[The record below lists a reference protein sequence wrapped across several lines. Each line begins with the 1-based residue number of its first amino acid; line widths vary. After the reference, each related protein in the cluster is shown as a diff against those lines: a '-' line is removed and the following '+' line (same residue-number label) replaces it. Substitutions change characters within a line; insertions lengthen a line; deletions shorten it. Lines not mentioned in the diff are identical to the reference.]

1 MTGVE
6 LRGASGC
13 VSVVVAG
20 VLDSL
25 FPGFFEMRGV
35 KQAPAASTVARP
47 AAAANVWISIVVSI
61 ISVLALLFVWRPTVV
76 RAQGK
81 PAVAAAASSAATT
94 VHVVKPGETLWSLA
108 ARYYGDG
115 HQWQE
120 LARRNKLATEGPSPL
135 RVGMKLTVPVPH
147 SASDD
152 AEGRKAAIVAAAP
165 ADSSVPRSAVT
176 RAGEGTL
183 ESPPPAA
190 AAPRDAA
197 KAAAKAA
204 AADTR
209 GVAAASSLA
218 SQTAGKSDAASAG
231 RDPAAAAAAVKLS
244 PGSLAVDPASDTTRL
259 NLTPST
265 GRFMGG
271 EPGNDSTVRI
281 GLVTPADQKAA
292 RKPSEAETVFH
303 RDIPDAEEA
312 ERRAQEL
319 IQPNRPVPRQAE
331 YETAPFLLEELAAGN
346 AGRVGSR
353 LGTGAR
359 GAESVGHNGL
369 IRTEEVEVEA
379 PQGRSYE
386 VGTRLVSYTLSRTP
400 DGKKEVALPTGVLE
414 VVAQGG
420 SGQGTLA
427 VVRQQ
432 SGRIEPG
439 QPLLVIEGSA
449 ASRGESALLDS
460 PDVNSRII
468 WMDRKSL
475 LPTLQSFLIFD
486 GGSTQGLR
494 AGDEMALYDRAGA
507 GGAESLIA
515 TVRLV
520 RVGEGWSTGIV
531 EKQYDARISSNLV
544 ARRFS
549 KMR

>member
-1 MTGVE
+1 
-6 LRGASGC
+6 
-13 VSVVVAG
+13 
-20 VLDSL
+20 
-25 FPGFFEMRGV
+25 MRGV

-47 AAAANVWISIVVSI
+47 AAAANVWISVVVAI

-76 RAQGK
+76 RAQEK
-81 PAVAAAASSAATT
+81 PATQSAAASAATT
-94 VHVVKPGETLWSLA
+94 THVVKPGETLWSLA

-120 LARRNKLATEGPSPL
+120 LARRNKLATEGPGPL
-135 RVGMKLTVPVPH
+135 QVGMKLTVPVPRG
-147 SASDD
+147 ASDD
-152 AEGRKAAIVAAAP
+152 AESRKAAIVAAAP
-165 ADSSVPRSAVT
+165 ADSSVPR
-176 RAGEGTL
+176 GG
-183 ESPPPAA
+183 
-190 AAPRDAA
+190 
-197 KAAAKAA
+197 
-204 AADTR
+204 
-209 GVAAASSLA
+209 AAASSLA

-244 PGSLAVDPASDTTRL
+244 PGSLAVDPAGDTTRL

-271 EPGNDSTVRI
+271 EPGNDSTIRI

-292 RKPSEAETVFH
+292 RKPSETETVFH

-331 YETAPFLLEELAAGN
+331 YETAPFLLEKLAAGN

-379 PQGRSYE
+379 PEGRTYE
-386 VGTRLVSYTLSRTP
+386 VGTRLVSYTMSRTP
-400 DGKKEVALPTGVLE
+400 DGKRVIALPTGVLE

-439 QPLLVIEGSA
+439 QPVLVVEGRA
-449 ASRGESALLDS
+449 AARGESALLDA
-460 PDVNSRII
+460 PHVKSRII
-468 WMDRKSL
+468 WMDQKSL

-486 GGSTQGLR
+486 GGSTQGLN
-494 AGDEMALYDRAGA
+494 AGDEMALYDQAGA

-531 EKQYDARISSNLV
+531 QKQYDARISSNLV